1 MTNLTHQRFGRESPG
16 LWLLQLG
23 RGVGKGLC
31 SLPGELGRAWVLQES
46 RRCPRDI
53 FGWLCKRSSVT
64 NFRFWRAV
72 GTGDEIR
79 GNLGISGGDGP
90 CKSYQV
96 TVHKPP
102 PLLGLCSPICSK
114 RHVDQ
119 GTSRGFLVILKT
131 GVWLCVGSIG
141 AVFGFNHVSEVLPRP
156 GQPPWSPADDAW
168 ERGRCPLGTDSLNH
182 S

>member
-1 MTNLTHQRFGRESPG
+1 MQEAKESWLGLRHKDGGRGLREQDLEMTNLTHQRFGRESPG

-23 RGVGKGLC
+23 WGVGEGLC
-31 SLPGELGRAWVLQES
+31 SLPGHSGGRGFCRKAGDAPGIYLGGCARG
-46 RRCPRDI
+46 R
-53 FGWLCKRSSVT
+53 VT

-72 GTGDEIR
+72 GTGEEIR

-102 PLLGLCSPICSK
+102 PFLGLCSPICSQ

-119 GTSRGFLVILKT
+119 GTSR
-131 GVWLCVGSIG
+131 
-141 AVFGFNHVSEVLPRP
+141 
-156 GQPPWSPADDAW
+156 
-168 ERGRCPLGTDSLNH
+168 
-182 S
+182 